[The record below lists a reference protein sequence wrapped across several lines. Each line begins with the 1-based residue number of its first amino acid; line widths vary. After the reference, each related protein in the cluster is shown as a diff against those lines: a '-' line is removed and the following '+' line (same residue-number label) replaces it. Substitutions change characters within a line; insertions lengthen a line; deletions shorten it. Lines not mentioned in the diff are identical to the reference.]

1 LARTSLQC
9 RECKKEY
16 ETAFK
21 YVCDDCFGPLD
32 VKYDFP
38 TLTKD
43 TFSNREQTYWRYFEL
58 LPIENK
64 SNIVS
69 IGAGMTPLTKAEN
82 LGKKLGLNN
91 LYIKNDSV
99 NPTFS
104 FKDRPAGVAIS
115 KAKELGLTA
124 VGCASTGNLA
134 SATAAHA
141 AAAGLPCHVFAPSNI
156 EMAKIA
162 QALSYG
168 ANYIAVDGTY
178 DDANR
183 IAAQIGDS
191 TGNLA
196 SATAAHAAAA
206 GLPCHVFAPSNIE
219 MAKIAQALSY
229 GANYIAVDGTYDD
242 ANRIAAQIGDSKGI
256 GVVNINMRSHYVEG
270 SKTFSYEVAEQL
282 DWQVPDQLIVPVGS
296 GAMLNA
302 ICKGFEELQTVSL
315 LDDVSNMHMIAAQ
328 PHGCAPIVDAFKKN
342 TKEVIPV
349 ENPDT
354 VAKSLAIG
362 DPGDGRYVLKRLEQ
376 YNGFAEEC
384 NNQEILDAILLLA
397 QTEGIFTEP
406 AGGVSISILQKMVEQ
421 GKIDKNDKVVC
432 YVTGNGLKATES
444 IMQVLSKPT
453 VYKPN
458 INEISAVVQ

>member
-1 LARTSLQC
+1 MARTSLQC

-16 ETAFK
+16 ESTFK
-21 YVCDDCFGPLD
+21 YICDDCFGPLD

-38 TLTKD
+38 TITKD
-43 TFSNREQTYWRYFEL
+43 TFSNREHTYWRYFEL

-69 IGAGMTPLTKAEN
+69 IGAGMTPLIKAE
-82 LGKKLGLNN
+82 KLGEKIGLKN

-104 FKDRPAGVAIS
+104 FKDRPAGVAVS
-115 KAKELGLTA
+115 KAKEFGLSA

-141 AAAGLPCHVFAPSNI
+141 AKGGFACHVFAPSDI
-156 EMAKIA
+156 EMAKI
-162 QALSYG
+162 
-168 ANYIAVDGTY
+168 T
-178 DDANR
+178 
-183 IAAQIGDS
+183 
-191 TGNLA
+191 
-196 SATAAHAAAA
+196 
-206 GLPCHVFAPSNIE
+206 
-219 MAKIAQALSY
+219 QALSY

-256 GVVNINMRSHYVEG
+256 GIVNINMRSYYVEG
-270 SKTFSYEVAEQL
+270 SKTLAFEVAEQL

-302 ICKGFEELQTVSL
+302 ICKGFEELQQVSL
-315 LDDVSNMHMIAAQ
+315 LNNIDNMHMIAAQ

-342 TKEVIPV
+342 SKEVIPV
-349 ENPDT
+349 EYPDT

-362 DPGDGRYVLKRLEQ
+362 DPGDGRYVLKRLKQ

-397 QTEGIFTEP
+397 RTEGIFTEP
-406 AGGVSISILQKMVEQ
+406 AGGVSLAVLQKMIEQ

-432 YVTGNGLKATES
+432 YITGNGLKATES
-444 IMQVLSKPT
+444 IMTVLQKPK
-453 VYKPN
+453 VMKAD
-458 INEISAVVQ
+458 IAEISAVVN